1 MQERAEKEMTGW
13 VGWSFF
19 AAVIL
24 ILVGAIDIIT
34 GFIAIFDDNYAAVI
48 GGQPGNG
55 RAGLFVFDPTGWG
68 FTVLIIG
75 VLLILAGFSI
85 LKGSLYGRV
94 IGVVAAG
101 LSAVANISTMRVY
114 PIWSMT
120 IIVISVL
127 VIYALTVHG
136 DELKPVT

>member
-19 AAVIL
+19 AAVVL
-24 ILVGAIDIIT
+24 ILVGAMDIIA
-34 GFIAIFDDNYAAVI
+34 GFIALFDDGYVATA
-48 GGQPGNG
+48 G
-55 RAGLFVFDPTGWG
+55 RGGLFVFDATGWG

-75 VLLILAGFSI
+75 VLLVLAGFSI

-94 IGVVAAG
+94 IGVLAAG
-101 LSAVANISTMRVY
+101 LSAIAQISTMRVY

-120 IIVISVL
+120 IIVICVL

>member
-24 ILVGAIDIIT
+24 ILVGAMDIIS
-34 GFIAIFDDNYAAVI
+34 GFIALFDDNYLVRSST
-48 GGQPGNG
+48 G
-55 RAGLFVFDPTGWG
+55 RLFVFDPTGWG

-75 VLLILAGFSI
+75 VLLVLAGFSI
-85 LKGSLYGRV
+85 LKGSLYGRI
-94 IGVVAAG
+94 IGVLAAG
-101 LSAVANISTMRVY
+101 LSTIAQLSTIQAY
-114 PIWSMT
+114 PIWSLT
-120 IIVISVL
+120 IIVICVL
-127 VIYALTVHG
+127 VIFALTVHG

>member
-19 AAVIL
+19 AAVVL
-24 ILVGAIDIIT
+24 ILVGAMDIIT
-34 GFIAIFDDNYAAVI
+34 GFIALFDDGYVVA
-48 GGQPGNG
+48 GGRN
-55 RAGLFVFDPTGWG
+55 GLFVFNATGWG

-75 VLLILAGFSI
+75 VALVLAGFAI
-85 LKGSLYGRV
+85 LKGSLWGRV
-94 IGVVAAG
+94 IGVIAAG
-101 LSAVANISTMRVY
+101 LSAIAHLSTMRVY

-120 IIVISVL
+120 IIVICVL

>member
-1 MQERAEKEMTGW
+1 MTGW

-24 ILVGAIDIIT
+24 ILVGAMDIIS
-34 GFIAIFDDNYAAVI
+34 GFIALFDDNYLVRS
-48 GGQPGNG
+48 QTG
-55 RAGLFVFDPTGWG
+55 RLFVFDPTGWG

-75 VLLILAGFSI
+75 VLLVLAGFSI
-85 LKGSLYGRV
+85 LKGSLYGRI
-94 IGVVAAG
+94 IGVLAAG
-101 LSAVANISTMRVY
+101 LSTIAQLSTIQAY

-120 IIVISVL
+120 IIVICVL

>member
-24 ILVGAIDIIT
+24 ILVGAMDIIS
-34 GFIAIFDDNYAAVI
+34 GFIALFDDNYLVRSAT
-48 GGQPGNG
+48 GS
-55 RAGLFVFDPTGWG
+55 LFVFDPTGWG

-75 VLLILAGFSI
+75 VLLVLAGFSI
-85 LKGSLYGRV
+85 LKGSLYGRI
-94 IGVVAAG
+94 IGVLAAG
-101 LSAVANISTMRVY
+101 LSTIAQLSTIQAY

-120 IIVISVL
+120 IIVICVL